1 MKIHQDDAV
10 ATATPSRKA
19 VSFREMDLRH
29 SGRKPLR
36 ETSNRTPGKSP
47 YFNAKSGTPFK
58 SPSSTTKSV
67 TSNSFRQSL
76 KKGFT
81 PSSTKTISE
90 VTTDHEKENN
100 VEAPNRGWRQEYD
113 MSQKPKTPGSASALR
128 RTLRST
134 VQPQENKQQ
143 QTFKSLQQKRM
154 SLKTSSNI
162 ASKSEPFQS
171 VATAM
176 SLSSSYSTS
185 NLLGRSRLLG
195 KGGVAPGK
203 STLGGLGPPT
213 RVAPKTPNTILR
225 TELDDD
231 DEFDESFLLSPPP
244 GALWNAL
251 NLTSAGGDKGST
263 ISPTVTT
270 GLIVVSPQA
279 AEQIHTWSSSKK
291 RLSSIDSS
299 PEMMSDLV
307 SPTVPRALM
316 QTPQVSTTTTTTHPF
331 QNSPV
336 VELETNTKQ
345 IESVTRNETYHS
357 VKEESISIK
366 ADTQS
371 TSSNTEGEKSTK
383 GGATGF
389 FSLTDNESWSQNEPL
404 SAKMPAALRSR
415 LMSNRPKPMKNQDT
429 NSSSTVSKLS
439 SSRTKSVSTEGKPP
453 VKRSTTTS
461 TSMTRNVTKTS
472 TSTNSLKKKTTLFK
486 ETTTKIT
493 VKNSTRHESKS
504 TLRAG
509 NKASKES
516 ERKPVT
522 KPWKREVTKRN
533 KHVDKIKVTSIASDR
548 KEAVKPWKK
557 RGARRIL
564 SSKGVHNTKSK
575 STLDSLMNPEFSK
588 TKGSIAFDIS
598 FNDADNAEIPL
609 KTSTNRRRSVANPSA
624 KNKIKDSSDSQ
635 TWEEKQC
642 EVFVGWLNY
651 TLNPE
656 ELDVNGDCIAS
667 GLRALIIHRRLA
679 GGRLNALQLFKGDSM
694 FQIRTIIAKEIAKGK
709 LSIRSDRDVTVDVHL
724 RKKLTSLLLS
734 YTTPWLRMALEVMSG
749 EVINPVPISE
759 DGPKVCLRNSQFF

>member
-47 YFNAKSGTPFK
+47 HFNAKSGTPFK

-90 VTTDHEKENN
+90 VTTDYEKENN
-100 VEAPNRGWRQEYD
+100 VEASNRGWRQEYD
-113 MSQKPKTPGSASALR
+113 MNQKPKTPGSASALR

-143 QTFKSLQQKRM
+143 QTFRSLQQKRI
-154 SLKTSSNI
+154 SLKTSSNVT
-162 ASKSEPFQS
+162 SKSEPFQS
-171 VATAM
+171 VATAL

-203 STLGGLGPPT
+203 SMLGGLGPPT

-225 TELDDD
+225 TELDGD

-279 AEQIHTWSSSKK
+279 AEQIHSWSSSKK
-291 RLSSIDSS
+291 RLSSMDSS

-316 QTPQVSTTTTTTHPF
+316 QTPQVSTTTTTHSF
-331 QNSPV
+331 KSSPV
-336 VELETNTKQ
+336 VEHETNTKQ
-345 IESVTRNETYHS
+345 IESVTRNETSHS
-357 VKEESISIK
+357 VKDESISIK
-366 ADTQS
+366 ADIQS

-383 GGATGF
+383 GGASGF

-415 LMSNRPKPMKNQDT
+415 LMSNRPKPSKTITNQDT
-429 NSSSTVSKLS
+429 NSSSTVPKLS

-461 TSMTRNVTKTS
+461 TTRNVTKTS
-472 TSTNSLKKKTTLFK
+472 TTTNSLKKKTTLVK
-486 ETTTKIT
+486 ETTTKNT
-493 VKNSTRHESKS
+493 VKNSKRHESKS

-509 NKASKES
+509 SKDLKES

-522 KPWKREVTKRN
+522 KPWKREVTKHN
-533 KHVDKIKVTSIASDR
+533 KLVDKTNVTSIASDQ

-564 SSKGVHNTKSK
+564 SSKGVENKKSK
-575 STLDSLMNPEFSK
+575 STIDSLMNPEFSK

-609 KTSTNRRRSVANPSA
+609 KKSTNRRSVANPLA
-624 KNKIKDSSDSQ
+624 KNKHKDSSDSQ

-694 FQIRTIIAKEIAKGK
+694 FQVRTIIAKEITKGK

-759 DGPKVCLRNSQFF
+759 DGPKVCLRNSPFF